1 MPTLDFTPIS
11 PDLPAAEQE
20 ARRKRQHHAE
30 WGVAVAVARLGKADV
45 TPAMLQDLQ
54 RYIDGE
60 LSLEALEALGEP
72 TSPAAR
78 VLAAT
83 VSRARFAR

>member
-1 MPTLDFTPIS
+1 MPTPDFTPIS
-11 PDLPAAEQE
+11 PDLPAAEQG

-30 WGVAVAVARLGKADV
+30 WGVAAARLGKAEV
-45 TPAMLQDLQ
+45 TTAMLQDLQ

-78 VLAAT
+78 VVAAT
-83 VSRARFAR
+83 VSRARFTQ